1 MSAAEGRK
9 TACVTGGS
17 GYIASALIKLLL
29 QKGYAVKTTV
39 RDPGDMEKNSHLKD
53 LQALGPL
60 DIIRADLSEE
70 GSFDEAVSCCDYVF
84 LVAAPLNLMSA
95 DPERDLVGATV
106 QGTLNTMR
114 SCARA
119 GTVKR
124 VILTSSSAGVSRR
137 PLQGD
142 GHVLDESSW
151 SDVEYL
157 RASKPSTWGYSVS
170 KVLAEKA
177 ASKFSEENGIDLV
190 TVLPVFTLGAAPVS
204 KAASSVPVT
213 LSLLS
218 GDEAQLAILEGLQSV
233 TGTVSIIHVED
244 LCRAE
249 VFVAENESSSGRYI
263 CCSHNVTALQLAHLM
278 AQKYPQYIVNADR
291 FRGCPEQPKVCI
303 SSQKLV
309 GEGFVFKYESL
320 GEILDDLVEYGRATR
335 ILLH

>member
-1 MSAAEGRK
+1 
-9 TACVTGGS
+9 
-17 GYIASALIKLLL
+17 
-29 QKGYAVKTTV
+29 
-39 RDPGDMEKNSHLKD
+39 
-53 LQALGPL
+53 
-60 DIIRADLSEE
+60 
-70 GSFDEAVSCCDYVF
+70 
-84 LVAAPLNLMSA
+84 MSA
-95 DPERDLVGATV
+95 DPERDQVEATV
-106 QGTLNTMR
+106 QGTLNAMR

-124 VILTSSSAGVSRR
+124 VMLTSSTAGVSRR

-157 RASKPSTWGYSVS
+157 RANKPPTWGYSVS

-177 ASKFSEENGIDLV
+177 ASRFAEENGIDLV

-233 TGTVSIIHVED
+233 TGTVSITHVED
-244 LCRAE
+244 LDRAE

-263 CCSHNVTALQLAHLM
+263 CRSHNVTILQLAGLM
-278 AQKYPQYIVNADR
+278 AQKYLQYNVNADR
-291 FRGCPEQPKVCI
+291 FRGCPEQSKVCI
-303 SSQKLV
+303 SSQKIV

-320 GEILDDLVEYGRATR
+320 GEILDDLVEYGRATG